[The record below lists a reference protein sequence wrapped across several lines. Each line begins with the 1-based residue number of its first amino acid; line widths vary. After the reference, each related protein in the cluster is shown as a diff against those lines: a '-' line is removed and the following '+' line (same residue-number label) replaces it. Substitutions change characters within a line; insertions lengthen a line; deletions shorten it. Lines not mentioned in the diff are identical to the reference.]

1 MPLSLAERE
10 VAVAGARVRYRTAG
24 AGDPVVLVHG
34 LAGSTRWWTPV
45 LPALAARRAVYLV
58 DLPGFGAMRGGRRGG
73 LAGAAAWLG
82 DWLDAVG
89 VERPALVGHSM
100 GAAIAL
106 RVAAGRADRLD
117 RLVLVTP
124 AGLPT
129 GRSLFGYAVPLATAL
144 RHSTPRFL
152 AVLAT
157 DAVRA
162 GPLSLLHATRDVL
175 ADDVRGELR
184 AITVPTLV
192 LVGERDTL
200 IPPAVGDM
208 VRRELPAA
216 RLVVLESAGHV
227 PMFDRPDAFND
238 VVLDFLAGEPAP
250 A

>member
-1 MPLSLAERE
+1 MSLSLAERE

-58 DLPGFGAMRGGRRGG
+58 DLPGFGAMRGGLRGG

-82 DWLDAVG
+82 AWMDAVG
-89 VERPALVGHSM
+89 LERPALVGHSM

-106 RVAAGRADRLD
+106 RVAAGRAEQLD

-152 AVLAT
+152 AVLASS
-157 DAVRA
+157 
-162 GPLSLLHATRDVL
+162 PSS
-175 ADDVRGELR
+175 
-184 AITVPTLV
+184 
-192 LVGERDTL
+192 
-200 IPPAVGDM
+200 
-208 VRRELPAA
+208 RRTP
-216 RLVVLESAGHV
+216 
-227 PMFDRPDAFND
+227 F
-238 VVLDFLAGEPAP
+238 AP
-250 A
+250 AH